1 MVTEH
6 LLTFLL
12 IFMIIAALKALMT
25 PRLLS
30 AAISLGAVGLGVSF
44 VFLLLKAP
52 DAAVPH
58 IVVEILV
65 LLLLIRA
72 AIRREVKTVS
82 GQRDIFGAAVAAV
95 LLLLL
100 LALIVPVFSEDLSFG
115 AQPVWAANNPQTEL
129 ASAHYLRQGLSE
141 TGASNIVTAVLL
153 AYRGYDTLGEATVL
167 FAAILGALVLL
178 RPRARKPLEEK

>member
-1 MVTEH
+1 MVTTQ

-25 PRLLS
+25 PHLLS

-52 DAAVPH
+52 DAAMPH

-95 LLLLL
+95 ILLLL
-100 LALIVPVFSEDLSFG
+100 LALIIPVFSEDLSFG
-115 AQPVWAANNPQTEL
+115 APATWDAVNPQMEL
-129 ASAHYLRQGLSE
+129 ASAHYLRDGLAQ
-141 TGASNIVTAVLL
+141 TGSANITTAVLL

-178 RPRARKPLEEK
+178 RPRARKSLEEN